1 MNDHYTRDY
10 NPPTGTRVSSSD
22 LINEFQSVEAGF
34 DSVQTDF
41 DNSLRQASGAA
52 IAALPNAAS
61 RALKALAFDASGNPV
76 AVAMV
81 LVTDAVARTGDTM
94 LGPLILSADPVTALG
109 SATKQYVDNKPT
121 TPDFLLM
128 NAGVI

>member
-10 NPPTGTRVSSSD
+10 SPPTGTRVSSSD
-22 LINEFQSVEAGF
+22 LINEFQLVEAGF

-41 DNSLRQASGAA
+41 DNSLRQASGTA

-61 RALKALAFDASGNPV
+61 RALKALAFDVSGNPV
-76 AVAMV
+76 AVQMV

-94 LGPLILSADPVTALG
+94 LGPLILSDAPTVPLQA
-109 SATKQYVDNKPT
+109 ATKQYVDNKPT

>member
-22 LINEFQSVEAGF
+22 LINEFQAVQGGF
-34 DSVQTDF
+34 DSVQAELGNT
-41 DNSLRQASGAA
+41 LHQASGAP
-52 IAALPNAAS
+52 IGALPNAVS
-61 RALKALAFDASGNPV
+61 RALKALAFDADGNPV

-81 LVTDAVARTGDTM
+81 AVTDAVARTGDTM
-94 LGPLILSADPVTALG
+94 LGPLILSGAPASPLQA
-109 SATKQYVDNKPT
+109 ATKQYVDDKPF
-121 TPDFLLM
+121 PDFLLM

>member
-10 NPPTGTRVSSSD
+10 NPPSGTRVSSSD
-22 LINEFQSVEAGF
+22 LINEFQSVEVGF
-34 DSVQTDF
+34 DSVQSGLSRT
-41 DNSLRQASGAA
+41 LRQTGGDAVAA
-52 IAALPNAAS
+52 MPSAAS
-61 RALKALAFDASGNPV
+61 RALKALAFDASGNPI
-76 AVAMV
+76 AVSMV

-109 SATKQYVDNKPT
+109 AATKQYVDNKPT